1 MATVTRWDPF
11 QDVLSL
17 REAMNQLME
26 ESFVR
31 PTAAQG
37 GKNFVPALDLSET
50 AEGYLVEAALPGVK
64 PEDVEIT
71 VENNVLTIKGE
82 TRQETDEQAAQLPP
96 GRAALRLVPAHDRPA
111 DHRQGRCDPGLAD
124 QRRAAA
130 GDPQGRGGQAA
141 QDQRECRREQGD
153 RGWPEQL
160 ISALRHDDKRQG

>member
-1 MATVTRWDPF
+1 MATLTRWDPF

-50 AEGYLVEAALPGVK
+50 AEGYLVEAALPGLK

-82 TRQETDEQAAQLPP
+82 TRQEVDDKQRNFHRVERRFGSFLRTIGLPTTVKADQIQASLTN
-96 GRAALRLVPAHDRPA
+96 GVLRLEIPKAEEVKPRKISVNVGENKALEV
-111 DHRQGRCDPGLAD
+111 GR
-124 QRRAAA
+124 
-130 GDPQGRGGQAA
+130 
-141 QDQRECRREQGD
+141 
-153 RGWPEQL
+153 
-160 ISALRHDDKRQG
+160 KN

>member
-31 PTAAQG
+31 PAAAQG

-82 TRQETDEQAAQLPP
+82 TRQEADEKKRNFHRVERRFGSFQRTIGLPTTVKADAIK
-96 GRAALRLVPAHDRPA
+96 AALTNGVLRLEIPKAEEVKPRK
-111 DHRQGRCDPGLAD
+111 
-124 QRRAAA
+124 
-130 GDPQGRGGQAA
+130 
-141 QDQRECRREQGD
+141 
-153 RGWPEQL
+153 
-160 ISALRHDDKRQG
+160 ISVNVGENKAIEVGKNN

>member
-26 ESFVR
+26 ESFVQ

-50 AEGYLVEAALPGVK
+50 AEGYLVEAALPGLK

-82 TRQETDEQAAQLPP
+82 TRKETDDKQRNFHRVERRFGSFQRTIGLTTTVKADAIQASLTN
-96 GRAALRLVPAHDRPA
+96 GVLRLEIPKAEEVKPRKISVNLGENKAIEA
-111 DHRQGRCDPGLAD
+111 GRNN
-124 QRRAAA
+124 
-130 GDPQGRGGQAA
+130 
-141 QDQRECRREQGD
+141 
-153 RGWPEQL
+153 
-160 ISALRHDDKRQG
+160 

>member
-1 MATVTRWDPF
+1 MATITRWDPF

-37 GKNFVPALDLSET
+37 GQNFVPALDLSET

-64 PEDVEIT
+64 PEDVEVT

-82 TRQETDEQAAQLPP
+82 ARQEVDEQKRNFHRVERRFGSFQRTIGLPTTVKADAIQASLTN
-96 GRAALRLVPAHDRPA
+96 GVLRLEIPKAEEVKPRKISVNV
-111 DHRQGRCDPGLAD
+111 
-124 QRRAAA
+124 
-130 GDPQGRGGQAA
+130 GQNKAI
-141 QDQRECRREQGD
+141 EVGKN
-153 RGWPEQL
+153 
-160 ISALRHDDKRQG
+160 S

>member
-1 MATVTRWDPF
+1 MANVTRWDPF

-37 GKNFVPALDLSET
+37 GQNFIPALDLSET

-64 PEDVEIT
+64 PEDVEVT

-82 TRQETDEQAAQLPP
+82 TRKETDDKQRNFHRVERRFGSFQRTIALPNTVKADAIKASLEH
-96 GRAALRLVPAHDRPA
+96 GVLRLEIPKAEEVKPRKISVSVAEPKA
-111 DHRQGRCDPGLAD
+111 VEV
-124 QRRAAA
+124 
-130 GDPQGRGGQAA
+130 GGKQA
-141 QDQRECRREQGD
+141 
-153 RGWPEQL
+153 
-160 ISALRHDDKRQG
+160 SNN